1 MTLKVQSVAIGSV
14 AIDPANL
21 RRHPT
26 RNLDAIAASLR
37 RFGQRK
43 PIVVDA
49 DGIVRAGNG
58 TLEAARALGWTQID
72 VVRTTLKGADAVAY
86 AIADNRTGEL
96 AEWDEAGLAE
106 TLRALQAEA
115 FDLAA
120 VGYSEAEV
128 EALIDGLTDGVVVED
143 PAGEWR
149 GVPACENG
157 VNPIHRTLKIFFRS
171 DEDVAAFARLI
182 DQPIADE
189 TADLWYPRHVMQH
202 PSRDPYVDADAT

>member
-1 MTLKVQSVAIGSV
+1 MRVQSVPIGSV
-14 AIDPANL
+14 SIDPANL

-58 TLEAARALGWTQID
+58 TLEAARALGWERID
-72 VVRTTLKGADAVAY
+72 VVRTTLKGSEAIAY
-86 AIADNRTGEL
+86 AIADNRSGEL

-106 TLRALQAEA
+106 TLQALRVED

-120 VGYSEAEV
+120 VGYTGAE
-128 EALIDGLTDGVVVED
+128 IDAMIGGLAGDLPPGADGREY
-143 PAGEWR
+143 
-149 GVPACENG
+149 
-157 VNPIHRTLKIFFRS
+157 
-171 DEDVAAFARLI
+171 DES
-182 DQPIADE
+182 IADE
-189 TADLWYPRHVMQH
+189 VEYLECPECHHRWPK
-202 PSRDPYVDADAT
+202 